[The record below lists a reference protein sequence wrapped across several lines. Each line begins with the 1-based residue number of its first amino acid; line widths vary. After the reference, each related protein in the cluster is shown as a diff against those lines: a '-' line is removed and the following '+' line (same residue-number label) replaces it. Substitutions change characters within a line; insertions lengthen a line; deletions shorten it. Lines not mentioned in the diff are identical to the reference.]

1 MHGGGGPHVVGHGYE
16 VEGGVNGQGK
26 LGRPGGEGCVE
37 LLLCLDLLLT
47 GLPANYGT
55 YIDDCIATM
64 AEGKAV

>member
-1 MHGGGGPHVVGHGYE
+1 MHGGEGPHVVGHGYE

-26 LGRPGGEGCVE
+26 LGRPGREACVE
-37 LLLCLDLLLT
+37 LFLCLDLLFT
-47 GLPANYGT
+47 GLPAN